1 MLDIHVS
8 RAYCKIKFEKK
19 TCSSNIRLNVTK
31 IKSLKGM
38 DANITRQRKF
48 FLKVSFKINEKTI
61 LHTCVVR
68 QDISTNALW
77 RIIVRY

>member
-1 MLDIHVS
+1 MYHAHIVKLDL
-8 RAYCKIKFEKK
+8 KKK
-19 TCSSNIRLNVTK
+19 TYSSNIRLNVTK

>member
-48 FLKVSFKINEKTI
+48 FLKCLLKLMKKPFSI
-61 LHTCVVR
+61 L
-68 QDISTNALW
+68 A
-77 RIIVRY
+77 

>member
-1 MLDIHVS
+1 MLDIHVT

-19 TCSSNIRLNVTK
+19 QTCSSNIRLNVTK

-48 FLKVSFKINEKTI
+48 FIVSFKINEKTI

>member
-19 TCSSNIRLNVTK
+19 NLFIEYMLNVTK

-38 DANITRQRKF
+38 DANITRQRKL
-48 FLKVSFKINEKTI
+48 FL
-61 LHTCVVR
+61 
-68 QDISTNALW
+68 
-77 RIIVRY
+77 

>member
-38 DANITRQRKF
+38 DANVTRQRKF
-48 FLKVSFKINEKTI
+48 FL
-61 LHTCVVR
+61 
-68 QDISTNALW
+68 
-77 RIIVRY
+77 

>member
-1 MLDIHVS
+1 MYHAHIVKLNL
-8 RAYCKIKFEKK
+8 KKK
-19 TCSSNIRLNVTK
+19 TCSSNFRLNVTK

-48 FLKVSFKINEKTI
+48 FIVSFKINEKTI

-68 QDISTNALW
+68 QDIYIDQCTVANNRPIL
-77 RIIVRY
+77 RLL

>member
-19 TCSSNIRLNVTK
+19 NTCSSNIRLNVTK

-48 FLKVSFKINEKTI
+48 FL
-61 LHTCVVR
+61 
-68 QDISTNALW
+68 
-77 RIIVRY
+77 